1 MMQPL
6 LMTLREELFQMDSEL
21 RLLRDLQSRRI
32 GCQEVWRSKYV
43 ENEALKKQIAVLQ
56 IDLRAGFHGGKT

>member
-1 MMQPL
+1 
-6 LMTLREELFQMDSEL
+6 MDSEL